1 MSREGR
7 AWEQCTLLVLV
18 DEMMDL
24 YSPVPKSEFAQVA
37 SCLQL
42 QNGIQVFQAIIF
54 QTVNMQFV
62 CWFPTS
68 VFQKNEVE

>member
-1 MSREGR
+1 MSRECR
-7 AWEQCTLLVLV
+7 AWEQCDLLVLV

>member
-7 AWEQCTLLVLV
+7 AWEQCALLVLV

>member
-7 AWEQCTLLVLV
+7 AWEQCALLALV
-18 DEMMDL
+18 DEMTDL
-24 YSPVPKSEFAQVA
+24 SSSVPKSEFAQVA

-62 CWFPTS
+62 SWFPTS
-68 VFQKNEVE
+68 VFRKNEVE